1 VTFKGLFRKLPHHFF
16 IIHHEDRSGAVECG
30 VAARNLRL
38 FNRALNGWEQHREAA
53 PFARRAA
60 DSDCALVTPQDSEP
74 TAILLC
80 GEG

>member
-1 VTFKGLFRKLPHHFF
+1 MERF
-16 IIHHEDRSGAVECG
+16 
-30 VAARNLRL
+30 VAGCNWRL
-38 FNRALNGWEQHREAA
+38 LNRMLDGWEQHAETT

-80 GEG
+80 GEGDR